1 MDEHQSNGQE
11 IIVQPAE
18 NIVEI
23 DGGNMFT
30 TSLIVAQAFEKEP
43 KDVLRAISNLECSEA
58 FRQRNFAHT
67 PHVHPQNGQT
77 YPAYRLTRDGFSFLA
92 MGFTGKKAAAWKEK
106 FLEAFNVMEQTLLD
120 QQKDSIMEQAQE
132 QETLPKEAQPIPYFF
147 RSRKRI
153 GKGGRS
159 ALEGILRLE
168 ALLQGDS
175 LEHTEQR
182 LCARMRVKSVGDLQ
196 ECRLQESIIY
206 VFEELFR
213 VGGQDGWKETSS
225 TNMLL
230 TLQGLVDF
238 WGHFSDYTK
247 TEIRTYI
254 CNRCGVD
261 NFEELKTEHDLFK
274 AVLAAW
280 SGFSNHNL
288 KWQCW

>member
-11 IIVQPAE
+11 IIVQPTE

-30 TSLIVAQAFEKEP
+30 TSLTVAQAFEKEHFN
-43 KDVLRAISNLECSEA
+43 VLRDIEKLECSET
-58 FRQRNFAHT
+58 FRALNFEAT
-67 PHVHPQNGQT
+67 EYQDAQGKMR
-77 YPAYRLTRDGFSFLA
+77 PAYRMTRDGFSFLA

-106 FLEAFNVMEQTLLD
+106 FLEAFNAMEQTLLD

-132 QETLPKEAQPIPYFF
+132 QEALPKEAQPIPYFF

-153 GKGGRS
+153 GKGGRA

-182 LCARMRVKSVGDLQ
+182 LCARMHVKSVGDLQ
-196 ECRLQESIIY
+196 ECRLQEAIIY

-213 VGGQDGWKETSS
+213 VGGQDGWKDTSS

-238 WGHFSDYTK
+238 WGHFSNYTK

>member
-1 MDEHQSNGQE
+1 
-11 IIVQPAE
+11 
-18 NIVEI
+18 
-23 DGGNMFT
+23 
-30 TSLIVAQAFEKEP
+30 
-43 KDVLRAISNLECSEA
+43 
-58 FRQRNFAHT
+58 
-67 PHVHPQNGQT
+67 
-77 YPAYRLTRDGFSFLA
+77 

-153 GKGGRS
+153 GKGGRA

-196 ECRLQESIIY
+196 ECRLQEAIIY

>member
-1 MDEHQSNGQE
+1 
-11 IIVQPAE
+11 
-18 NIVEI
+18 
-23 DGGNMFT
+23 
-30 TSLIVAQAFEKEP
+30 
-43 KDVLRAISNLECSEA
+43 
-58 FRQRNFAHT
+58 
-67 PHVHPQNGQT
+67 
-77 YPAYRLTRDGFSFLA
+77 
-92 MGFTGKKAAAWKEK
+92 
-106 FLEAFNVMEQTLLD
+106 
-120 QQKDSIMEQAQE
+120 MEQAQE

-153 GKGGRS
+153 GKGGRA

-196 ECRLQESIIY
+196 ECRLQEAIIY

>member
-30 TSLIVAQAFEKEP
+30 TSLIVAQAFEKNHF
-43 KDVLRAISNLECSEA
+43 DVLKAIKNLECSPQFNEC
-58 FRQRNFAHT
+58 NFAA
-67 PHVHPQNGQT
+67 VEYIDAKGEMR
-77 YPAYRLTRDGFSFLA
+77 PAYRMSRDGFSFLA

-106 FLEAFNVMEQTLLD
+106 FLEAFNAMEQTLLD
-120 QQKDSIMEQAQE
+120 QQKDSIIEQAQE
-132 QETLPKEAQPIPYFF
+132 QEMLSKEAQPIPYFF

-153 GKGGRS
+153 GKGGRA

-175 LEHTEQR
+175 LEHTEQH

-196 ECRLQESIIY
+196 ECRLQEAIIY

-213 VGGQDGWKETSS
+213 VGGQGGWKEASS
-225 TNMLL
+225 KNMLL
-230 TLQGLVDF
+230 TLHGMVDF

>member
-11 IIVQPAE
+11 IIVQPTE

-30 TSLIVAQAFEKEP
+30 TSLTVAQAFEKEH
-43 KDVLRAISNLECSEA
+43 KDVLRAISNLECSEE
-58 FRQRNFAHT
+58 FNERNFA
-67 PHVHPQNGQT
+67 PVEYKDAKGEMR
-77 YPAYRLTRDGFSFLA
+77 PAYRMTRDGFSFLA

-106 FLEAFNVMEQTLLD
+106 FLEAFNAMEQTLLD
-120 QQKDSIMEQAQE
+120 QQKDSIIEQAQE
-132 QETLPKEAQPIPYFF
+132 QEMLSKEAQPIPYFF

-153 GKGGRS
+153 GKGGRA

-196 ECRLQESIIY
+196 ECRLQEAIIY
-206 VFEELFR
+206 VFEELFG
-213 VGGQDGWKETSS
+213 VGGQDGWKDTSS

-238 WGHFSDYTK
+238 WGHFSNYTK

-254 CNRCGVD
+254 CNR
-261 NFEELKTEHDLFK
+261 
-274 AVLAAW
+274 
-280 SGFSNHNL
+280 
-288 KWQCW
+288 